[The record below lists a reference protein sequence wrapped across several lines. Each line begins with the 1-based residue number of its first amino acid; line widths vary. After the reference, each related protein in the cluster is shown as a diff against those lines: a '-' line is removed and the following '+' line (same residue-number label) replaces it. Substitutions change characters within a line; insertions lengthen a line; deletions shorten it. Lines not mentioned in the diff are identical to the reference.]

1 MVAEGRELLGPSGFG
16 RVEPRAKTGYR
27 RGVERVDADTSIEV
41 RMCLRHEAT
50 LSQDA
55 EMLAHDRR
63 CDAERF
69 GKFAGAMWSLP
80 QQFHRAPSYR
90 IGQRA
95 QRVIDGSGVGA
106 HAQFFATIGWPI
118 AVSASARVTSRTCIE
133 NTHT

>member
-41 RMCLRHEAT
+41 RMCLRNEAT
-50 LSQDA
+50 LPQYA
-55 EMLAHDRR
+55 EVLAHDRR
-63 CDAERF
+63 RDAERL
-69 GKFAGAMWSLP
+69 GKFAGAMWSLSK
-80 QQFHRAPSYR
+80 QLHRAPSNR

-95 QRVIDGSGVGA
+95 ERVVDGGRADA